1 MVTVIEAKLPD
12 VVALCRRYRVRQ
24 LRVFG
29 SAVSGQFDPKTSDF
43 DFLVEFEPMPPVA
56 YADAYFGLKE
66 GLEELFGRP
75 VDLVTAESVVNPYL
89 GASIAARSETVYAA

>member
-1 MVTVIEAKLPD
+1 MVGFIEAKQA
-12 VVALCRRYRVRQ
+12 VVAALCQRHRVRQ
-24 LRVFG
+24 LSVFG
-29 SAVSGQFDPKTSDF
+29 SAVRGDFDPETSDI
-43 DFLVEFEPMPPVA
+43 DFLVEFETMPPVA